1 MKQIRKYYD
10 RLPKNNIESIPP
22 RVFYQTFMGI
32 CKNVELLNL
41 DVSKIEYVE
50 ELKGLFSEL
59 KKRWVDMKDYWSK
72 KDKEYKKAIFSSL
85 EKYLSIF
92 DEKFDEE
99 RKIENLEI
107 EKASLEENR
116 KANQRAKRA
125 NIISIIAL
133 IIAVFSLVL
142 TIIFHF
148 Y

>member
-1 MKQIRKYYD
+1 
-10 RLPKNNIESIPP
+10 
-22 RVFYQTFMGI
+22 
-32 CKNVELLNL
+32 
-41 DVSKIEYVE
+41 
-50 ELKGLFSEL
+50 
-59 KKRWVDMKDYWSK
+59 MKDYWSK

-92 DEKFDEE
+92 DKKFDEE

-116 KANQRAKRA
+116 KANQKAKIA

-133 IIAVFSLVL
+133 IIALFSLVL